1 MNKLWEFVRW
11 DEMKNMAA
19 KTFACLLCLFL
30 MKAGAQSVSDLLQQ
44 GVSVQR
50 AVVPLFTPG
59 SFKLSAV
66 VRVDRAFIDYQHKG
80 FFRIG
85 LLPIGVL
92 DGVTFEAQDAAD
104 PLASLACVRH
114 WLGTKAGQRIEM
126 RRVKF
131 LFSPTNRLEAGL
143 ARCVAGD
150 DWELLNGVHFV
161 SGAGEVQAPR
171 ATLELAGPHGSRVI
185 LDTVPRSTNTFLAS
199 ALTLNDSSRPSIT
212 ALNSSK

>member
-1 MNKLWEFVRW
+1 
-11 DEMKNMAA
+11 MKKTVA
-19 KTFACLLCLFL
+19 KTFACLLCFL
-30 MKAGAQSVSDLLQQ
+30 LTKAGAQSVADLLQQ

-50 AVVPLFTPG
+50 AVVPLYTTG

-66 VRVDRAFIDYQHKG
+66 VRVDRAFLDYQHRG

-85 LLPIGVL
+85 MFPIGVL
-92 DGVTFEAQDAAD
+92 DGVTFEARDTAD

-131 LFSPTNRLEAGL
+131 LFSPTSRLEAGL

-150 DWELLNGVHFV
+150 HWELLNGVRFV
-161 SGAGEVQAPR
+161 SGGGEVQAPR
-171 ATLELAGPHGSRVI
+171 ATLEMAGPRAGRVI
-185 LDTVPRSTNTFLAS
+185 LETTPRTTNTFLAS
-199 ALTLNDSSRPSIT
+199 ALTVNDFSRPSIT
-212 ALNSSK
+212 DPHPSK

>member
-1 MNKLWEFVRW
+1 
-11 DEMKNMAA
+11 MKKAVA
-19 KTFACLLCLFL
+19 KTFACLLCFL
-30 MKAGAQSVSDLLQQ
+30 LTKAGAQNVADLLQQ

-50 AVVPLFTPG
+50 AVVSLYTAG

-66 VRVDRAFIDYQHKG
+66 VRVDRAFMDYRHRG

-85 LLPIGVL
+85 LFPIGVL
-92 DGVTFEAQDAAD
+92 DGVTFEARDAAD

-131 LFSPTNRLEAGL
+131 VFSPASRLEAGL

-150 DWELLNGVHFV
+150 RWELLNGVRFV

-171 ATLELAGPHGSRVI
+171 ATLEMAGARGGRVI
-185 LDTVPRSTNTFLAS
+185 LETVPRSTNTFLAS
-199 ALTLNDSSRPSIT
+199 ALTLNDSPHPPMT
-212 ALNSSK
+212 EPNSSK